1 MLLKKKSSNRFF
13 HNNLKKVKKHL
24 QQRAS
29 NLPRKHLLDNPL
41 LKVIQPSNLLKRSR
55 VAALQKKIHLQNQ
68 KVNAAA
74 NLRTRSRKLMKS
86 QKRMRFKTLMLK
98 NLKKSSKMK
107 YSSSMSISILNNFNE
122 VKELSGISRRNSNLC
137 KKIKTTRK
145 NKRP

>member
-13 HNNLKKVKKHL
+13 HNNLKKVKRHL

-145 NKRP
+145 NKKP